1 MKRGKGETGKTQ
13 RYSTIVKNVKD
24 SRLGPNKVTARAS
37 REVNG
42 LRSVSKER
50 QVQEPAPRIDPE
62 RLKKIYDEYGFPE
75 PDTSFAQSKLP
86 NDEKEL
92 RKILSMH
99 RDLWNKETKQR
110 MEQKLAAEK
119 QEHMTNLKMNSRY
132 DGQGGPGMPGAAPTP
147 DMQMGM
153 GTPQAPIASE
163 EDEMQYSPVD
173 ISTPTEVFFV
183 GDTGL
188 VKIINPGQ
196 SIDNT
201 PIWLVDVKNKALRPF
216 TSKSAFNNYFED
228 PIAAKRAVVAF
239 PSAAL
244 AEGGPLSG
252 YRMLTGDYGIR
263 EDGTMKPLDYSPAM
277 LSRRYGKPSDPAREN
292 KAVMALDGL
301 MKQMRNP
308 QQPTQPQGGQMGGQM
323 PPPTMGQLG

>member
-1 MKRGKGETGKTQ
+1 MKRGKGEIGKTQ
-13 RYSTIVKNVKD
+13 RYTTLVKNVKD

-42 LRSVSKER
+42 LRSASKENQR
-50 QVQEPAPRIDPE
+50 LEPAPRIDPE
-62 RLKKIYDEYGFPE
+62 RLKKIYDEYGFPA
-75 PDTSFAQSKLP
+75 PDTKFAQSNLP

-99 RDLWNKETKQR
+99 RDLWNKEMKQR

-119 QEHMTNLKMNSRY
+119 HEHMTNLKMNSRY
-132 DGQGGPGMPGAAPTP
+132 DGQGGPGAQPGAPAP

-153 GTPQAPIASE
+153 GQPPIESDD
-163 EDEMQYSPVD
+163 DEMQYSPVD
-173 ISTPTEVFFV
+173 ISGPTEVFFV

-188 VKIINPGQ
+188 IKIINPGQ

-216 TSKSAFNNYFED
+216 SSKAAFNNYFED
-228 PIAAKRAVVAF
+228 PIAAKKAVVAF

-244 AEGGPLSG
+244 AEDGPLAG
-252 YRMLTGDYGIR
+252 YRMLTSDYGIR

-277 LSRRYGKPSDPAREN
+277 LSRRYGKPSDPSREN
-292 KAVMALDGL
+292 KAVMALDGML
-301 MKQMRNP
+301 KQMRSSRQQSP
-308 QQPTQPQGGQMGGQM
+308 MGQQPETQMGQ
-323 PPPTMGQLG
+323 PMGPLG